1 LLPYIGRRLLYALF
15 VLLGVSTIIFFIL
28 RLTGDP
34 VLLMVPPEATA
45 ADVERMRHLLGF
57 DRPVAVQYVTFLA
70 DLARGDLGVSLRYS
84 QPVAGLVLERL
95 PATGQL
101 AMTAFLFSLLI
112 SIPTGIMSAV
122 RRGSWADS
130 LGSVFAL
137 VGQATPVFW
146 LGIMAILL
154 FSVKLHWLPSQGRA
168 GWTSLVMPAA
178 SLGLT
183 AAAMTTR
190 MMRSAMLEVLTQD
203 FIRTAR
209 AKGLSERVVIY
220 KHALKNALIPVITV
234 LGLQFGGLLS
244 GSVVT
249 ETVFAW
255 PGVGRLVIQ
264 SITGRDFPMVQAV
277 VLMISFIFLAV
288 NLLVDI
294 AYGWVNPRIRYD

>member
-1 LLPYIGRRLLYALF
+1 MLQYIAKRLWYSLF

-34 VLLMVPPEATA
+34 VQLMVPPDATA

-57 DRPVAVQYVTFLA
+57 DRPLIVQYLQFLWE
-70 DLARGDLGVSLRYS
+70 LLRGDLGVSLRYN
-84 QPVAGLVLERL
+84 QPAAGLVLERL

-101 AMTAFLFSLLI
+101 ALTAFLFSLLI
-112 SIPTGIMSAV
+112 SIPIGITSAL
-122 RRGSWADS
+122 RRGSWVDNIGS
-130 LGSVFAL
+130 LFAL

-154 FSVKLHWLPSQGRA
+154 FSVKLHWLPSQGRS
-168 GWTSLVMPAA
+168 GWQSLIMPGV

-190 MMRSAMLEVLTQD
+190 MVRSAMLEVLTQD
-203 FIRTAR
+203 YIRTAR
-209 AKGLSERVVIY
+209 AKGLSGRVVIY

-255 PGVGRLVIQ
+255 PGVGRLAVQ
-264 SITGRDFPMVQAV
+264 SINGRDFPMVQAV
-277 VLMISFIFLAV
+277 VLMISLIFLVV
-288 NLLVDI
+288 NLLVDV
-294 AYGWVNPRIRYD
+294 AYGWANPRIRYD

>member
-1 LLPYIGRRLLYALF
+1 MLPYIGKRLWYSLF

-34 VLLMVPPEATA
+34 VLLMVPPDATA

-57 DRPVAVQYVTFLA
+57 DRPVIVQFGNFIWGL
-70 DLARGDLGVSLRYS
+70 LHGDLGTSLRYS
-84 QPVAGLVLERL
+84 QPAAALVLERL

-101 AMTAFLFSLLI
+101 ALTAFAFSLLI
-112 SIPTGIMSAV
+112 SIPTGIASAV
-122 RRGSWADS
+122 RRGSWIDNI
-130 LGSVFAL
+130 GSVFAL
-137 VGQATPVFW
+137 IGQATPVFW

-154 FSVKLHWLPSQGRA
+154 FSVKLHLLPSQGRA
-168 GWTSLVMPAA
+168 GWESLIMPAA
-178 SLGLT
+178 CLGLT

-203 FIRTAR
+203 YIRTAR
-209 AKGLSERVVIY
+209 AKGLVERIVIY
-220 KHALKNALIPVITV
+220 KHALRNAMIPVITV
-234 LGLQFGGLLS
+234 LGIQFGGLLS

-255 PGVGRLVIQ
+255 PGVGRLVVQ
-264 SITGRDFPMVQAV
+264 SINGRDFPMVQAV
-277 VLMISFIFLAV
+277 VLLISFTFLFM

-294 AYGWVNPRIRYD
+294 AYGWINPRIRYD

>member
-1 LLPYIGRRLLYALF
+1 MLQYIAKRLWYSLF

-34 VLLMVPPEATA
+34 VQLMVPPDATA

-57 DRPVAVQYVTFLA
+57 DRPLIVQYLQFLWE
-70 DLARGDLGVSLRYS
+70 LLRGDLGVSLRYN
-84 QPVAGLVLERL
+84 QPAAGLVLERL

-101 AMTAFLFSLLI
+101 ALTAFLFSLLI
-112 SIPTGIMSAV
+112 SIPIGITSAL
-122 RRGSWADS
+122 RRGSWVDNIGS
-130 LGSVFAL
+130 LFAL

-154 FSVKLHWLPSQGRA
+154 FSVKLHWLPSQGRS
-168 GWTSLVMPAA
+168 GWASLIMPGV

-190 MMRSAMLEVLTQD
+190 MVRSAMLEVLTQD
-203 FIRTAR
+203 YIRTAR
-209 AKGLSERVVIY
+209 AKGLSGRVVIY

-255 PGVGRLVIQ
+255 PGVGRLAVQ
-264 SITGRDFPMVQAV
+264 SINGRDFPMVQAV
-277 VLMISFIFLAV
+277 VLMISLIFLVV
-288 NLLVDI
+288 NLLVDV
-294 AYGWVNPRIRYD
+294 AYGWANPRIRYD

>member
-1 LLPYIGRRLLYALF
+1 VLPYIGKRLWYSLF

-34 VLLMVPPEATA
+34 VLLMVTPDATA

-57 DRPVAVQYVTFLA
+57 DRPVIVQFGSFIWGL
-70 DLARGDLGVSLRYS
+70 LQGDLGTSLRYS
-84 QPVAGLVLERL
+84 QPAAALVLERL

-101 AMTAFLFSLLI
+101 ALTAFVFSLLI
-112 SIPTGIMSAV
+112 SIPTGIASAV
-122 RRGSWADS
+122 RRGSWLDNI
-130 LGSVFAL
+130 GSVFAL

-154 FSVKLHWLPSQGRA
+154 FSVKLHLLPSQGRA
-168 GWTSLVMPAA
+168 GWQSLIMPAA
-178 SLGLT
+178 CLGLT

-203 FIRTAR
+203 YIRTAR
-209 AKGLSERVVIY
+209 AKGLVERIVIY
-220 KHALKNALIPVITV
+220 KHALRNAMIPVLTV

-255 PGVGRLVIQ
+255 PGVGRLVVQ
-264 SITGRDFPMVQAV
+264 SINGRDFPMVQAV
-277 VLMISFIFLAV
+277 VLLISFTFLFM

-294 AYGWVNPRIRYD
+294 AYGWINPRIRYD